1 VTNQQVPAHVLASL
15 DRSAAMVGFGQGQRT
30 SIETDVLVRMI
41 REIEAAREAA
51 KSQGPF
57 GA

>member
-1 VTNQQVPAHVLASL
+1 
-15 DRSAAMVGFGQGQRT
+15 MVGFGQGQRT

-41 REIEAAREAA
+41 REIEEAREAA
-51 KSQGPF
+51 KSPGPF